1 MVYCVLCTL
10 YGDNTLQNVD
20 AGAVEHSGVWIREHG
35 DRGGNPDGGNT
46 GDHSATVTWII
57 AEYCMSRKL

>member
-1 MVYCVLCTL
+1 MSVLIERKEPDVYTL
-10 YGDNTLQNVD
+10 YRDNTLHIVD

-46 GDHSATVTWII
+46 GVHSVTVTRGGFRI
-57 AEYCMSRKL
+57 